1 MATENATT
9 QDSFE
14 DSLASLENIV
24 SAMEKGDLSLEDAL
38 SSFEQGIKLVKHC
51 EEKLK
56 SAEQRVRILSQSAEG
71 NELQDFDIPEAQN
84 P

>member
-1 MATENATT
+1 MATDNTT
-9 QDSFE
+9 SQNSFE

-24 SAMEKGDLSLEDAL
+24 TAMEKGELPLEEAL

-56 SAEQRVRILSQSAEG
+56 SAEQRVKILTQSDEG
-71 NELQDFDIPEAQN
+71 NELQDFDIPDTQN